1 MVYKRTKSWT
11 SGPNFPVLTFAEYS
25 PGVVVVEEEIN
36 TNNLMVVVVIGGK
49 QYKCGGGGG
58 GEGNTIE
65 MWWFLC
71 WRENSRNEVV
81 MEKSRHVLVYGS
93 EGNNEKGE
101 EIKETC
107 IKK

>member
-1 MVYKRTKSWT
+1 M
-11 SGPNFPVLTFAEYS
+11 
-25 PGVVVVEEEIN
+25 VVVVE
-36 TNNLMVVVVIGGK
+36 GK
-49 QYKCGGGGG
+49 QWKCGGGGG
-58 GEGNTIE
+58 GGGETIE
-65 MWWFLC
+65 MRWWLC

-81 MEKSRHVLVYGS
+81 MEKSRHVLVVVI